1 MKIVGNKTNLLGS
14 LNQVV
19 AFLKDA
25 NNIEL
30 LLPSEEI
37 NNFKADEFGCS
48 FGIKG
53 GVTIS
58 LLHASTEV
66 KNQLKYVSGPK
77 APFNYT
83 LIIDLEE
90 QNDGTIGQMT
100 FDATI
105 NMFIK
110 MMVEKP
116 LTQLFEGMG
125 EKLQKQFNN

>member
-1 MKIVGNKTNLLGS
+1 M
-14 LNQVV
+14 
-19 AFLKDA
+19 AFLKNA
-25 NNIEL
+25 NNIES
-30 LLPSEEI
+30 LLPQEEI
-37 NNFKADEFGCS
+37 NDFKADELGCS

-58 LLHASTEV
+58 LLHSSTEI
-66 KNQLKYVSGPK
+66 KNQLKYISGPK
-77 APFNYT
+77 APFDYS
-83 LIIDLEE
+83 LIIDLEKE
-90 QNDGTIGQMT
+90 NNDTVGQMT

-125 EKLQKQFNN
+125 EKLQQRFNK